1 MMQPEND
8 EPDDNNNSCDVLRV
22 NNVPGGQVNSFNP
35 HCGVVRDDETC
46 FKVLQVSQV
55 TKSKSNPGL

>member
-8 EPDDNNNSCDVLRV
+8 EPDDNNNSYDVLRV

-35 HCGVVRDDETC
+35 HRGVVRDDETC